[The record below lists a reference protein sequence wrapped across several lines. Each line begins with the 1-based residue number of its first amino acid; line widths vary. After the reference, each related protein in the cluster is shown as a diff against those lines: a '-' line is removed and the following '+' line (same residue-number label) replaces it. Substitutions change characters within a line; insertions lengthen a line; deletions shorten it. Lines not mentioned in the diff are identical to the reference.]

1 MNHTKNLVFQLSPED
16 SASLAAEAERRQIDT
31 ITLAQILLHDSLT
44 KLNPPP
50 SLIAQNPIQSLEK
63 VYSFR
68 GKTEV
73 LQFLEEYPFLVPV
86 LLEGS
91 DKIRHYFPNEKL
103 EIEVHT
109 DPEIIEDVQLFL
121 SIITDD
127 NTDDDI
133 DKTLD
138 KEEYL
143 SKDWYLPL
151 PYEVKKVFG
160 FGVE

>member
-16 SASLAAEAERRQIDT
+16 SASLAAESERRQIDT
-31 ITLAQILLHDSLT
+31 ITLAQILLHDTLT

-50 SLIAQNPIQSLEK
+50 SPIAQNPIEALEK

-133 DKTLD
+133 DKALD
-138 KEEYL
+138 QEEHL